1 MKHINLSSVEQFH
14 NLLKLDHAE
23 LSQQANLEKENY
35 DDIMK
40 EISILHSAILQM
52 NRLKLLLEP
61 PLPPQPKKKK

>member
-23 LSQQANLEKENY
+23 LSQQAYLEKENY

-40 EISILHSAILQM
+40 EISILHSAMLQM

-61 PLPPQPKKKK
+61 LPPQPKKKK